1 MNLAPSVPKYTL
13 EQLQETYELS
23 IPRAVQILEK
33 FGGEQRRIDKFMRRC
48 MRQSK

>member
-33 FGGEQRRIDKFMRRC
+33 FGGERRRIDKFMRRC
-48 MRQSK
+48 MQSSR